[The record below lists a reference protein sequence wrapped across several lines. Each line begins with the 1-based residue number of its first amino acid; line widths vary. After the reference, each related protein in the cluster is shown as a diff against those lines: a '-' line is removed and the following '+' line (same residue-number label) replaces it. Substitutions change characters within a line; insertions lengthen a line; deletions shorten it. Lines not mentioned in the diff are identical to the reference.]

1 MDKFEMEQFTQIRDV
16 VADLQLCFVDG
27 DAFSRVPSAQEWRQA
42 TRLAHRLTLLCFELH
57 GYATATRQYNVVSI
71 RERLHFVPPQQTT
84 TPDVG
89 TPGEE
94 ESGFV
99 EFTQKEIQQM
109 PQRLR
114 GIIKAGRDYAR
125 WRKRKRGSKGGGSYE
140 IRFRKR
146 GYNITASGPTLEIAR
161 ANFLYKLKYSEPTES
176 AAESFTIPT
185 TFHSFATYY
194 FENVRKRK
202 VTAETFENDLKRY
215 EKHIEP
221 HFKEKPLKKITLT
234 DCQALI
240 DKLTAEKKFKTAN
253 EIFSLLNG
261 IFGYAV
267 DNHIIDRKPCDAV
280 ILENYESESGVAL
293 TMEEEVLLF
302 ERTKEP
308 VFAVALALALY
319 CGLRPNEL
327 STATV
332 EGPFIKAINSKRKG
346 KAVEYKKIPIC
357 DRLKPYLKNGIPLL
371 PSPQLL
377 RRRVKAALP
386 NHHLYDLRTTF
397 YTRCKELNVAEAA
410 RHEFVG
416 HSLGP
421 LGNAYTDLSDRYLL
435 QEGKKLNLWGCSPDC
450 PQK

>member
-1 MDKFEMEQFTQIRDV
+1 MTEK
-16 VADLQLCFVDG
+16 DLQDLETAARVIVTVLERHRVRGELCEERR
-27 DAFSRVPSAQEWRQA
+27 A
-42 TRLAHRLTLLCFELH
+42 LL
-57 GYATATRQYNVVSI
+57 R
-71 RERLHFVPPQQTT
+71 FVPPQQTT

-89 TPGEE
+89 TSGEE

-109 PQRLR
+109 PQRLK

-125 WRKRKRGSKGGGSYE
+125 WRKVKRGSKGGGSYE

-161 ANFLYKLKYSEPTES
+161 ANFLYKLKYTKPSGTSEELDTV
-176 AAESFTIPT
+176 PT

-194 FENVRKRK
+194 FEKVRRRK
-202 VTAETFENDLKRY
+202 VTAETLENDLKRY

-221 HFKEKPLKKITLT
+221 HFKEKPIKKITLAE
-234 DCQALI
+234 CQALI
-240 DKLTAEKKFKTAN
+240 DKLTAEKKLKTAN

-267 DNHIIDRKPCDAV
+267 DNHIIDRRPCDAV

-293 TMEEEVLLF
+293 TMEEETLLF
-302 ERTKEP
+302 ARTSEP
-308 VFAVALALALY
+308 IFAVALALALY

-327 STATV
+327 STATID
-332 EGPFIKAINSKRKG
+332 GPFVKAVNSKRKG
-346 KAVEYKKIPIC
+346 KTVEYKKIPIC

-386 NHHLYDLRTTF
+386 DHHLYDLRTTF
-397 YTRCKELNVAEAA
+397 YSRCKELNVADAA

-421 LGNAYTDLSDRYLL
+421 LGNAYTDLSDEYLL
-435 QEGKKLNLWGCSPDC
+435 QEGKKLNLWGCSPNF